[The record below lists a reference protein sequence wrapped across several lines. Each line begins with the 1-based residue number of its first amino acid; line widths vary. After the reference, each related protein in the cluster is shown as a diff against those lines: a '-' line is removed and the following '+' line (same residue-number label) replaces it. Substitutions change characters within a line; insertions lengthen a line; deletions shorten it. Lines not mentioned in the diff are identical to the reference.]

1 MAILPIVEVPDPVL
15 RKTCAPVA
23 EVTDEVRGIVA
34 DMFDTMYDARGI
46 GLAAVQVGIL
56 QRIVVIDLQDRETEE
71 EEPAPEAVRDPRA
84 FINPEIVSVS
94 EETSTYNEGC
104 LSIPEQYAEVT
115 RPARCRVTWLDTD
128 GVRQEEEMDGLMAT
142 CMQHEIDHLNGVLF
156 IDHISRLK
164 RGMLLKKLDKLRKAG

>member
-1 MAILPIVEVPDPVL
+1 MAILPIVEVPDARL
-15 RKTCAPVA
+15 RETCAPVA

-34 DMFDTMYDARGI
+34 DMFDTMYAARGI
-46 GLAAVQVGIL
+46 GLAAIQVGIM
-56 QRIVVIDLQDRETEE
+56 QRIVVIDLQDGIEE
-71 EEPAPEAVRDPRA
+71 GEEAPPEAARDPHA
-84 FINPEIVSVS
+84 YINPEITWVSD
-94 EETSTYNEGC
+94 ELSTYSEGC

-128 GVRQEEEMDGLMAT
+128 GTRQEAEYDGLMAT

-164 RGMLLKKLDKLRKAG
+164 RGMLMKKLDKLRRG